1 MGNVTD
7 NMKKAVMQANNL
19 SEFIFEASDFNVKN
33 ISEYLNKLISD
44 SIMSK
49 SDIIKKSNLDRTY
62 AYHILNGTRIPS
74 RDKLIA
80 LAVGMNLTVDET
92 DELLKVSRN
101 MPLYPR
107 DKRDAIIIFCIKSGK
122 NVIELN
128 EALEANNLDI
138 IS

>member
-107 DKRDAIIIFCIKSGK
+107 DKRDAIIIFFIKSGK